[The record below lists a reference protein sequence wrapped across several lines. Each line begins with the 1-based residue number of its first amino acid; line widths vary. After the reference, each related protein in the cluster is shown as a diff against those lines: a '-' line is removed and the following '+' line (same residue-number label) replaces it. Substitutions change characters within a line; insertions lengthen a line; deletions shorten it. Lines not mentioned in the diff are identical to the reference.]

1 MNNFWNQAISNLEQL
16 NQFELL
22 SYENLPNNTSFPAAG
37 FDGILRASSSETT
50 AIPAPAKK
58 TKEGE

>member
-1 MNNFWNQAISNLEQL
+1 MNYLFFTKIEKY
-16 NQFELL
+16 
-22 SYENLPNNTSFPAAG
+22 YENLPNNTSFPAEG
-37 FDGILRASSSETT
+37 FDGILRASRSEAS

>member
-1 MNNFWNQAISNLEQL
+1 MNYYFYKKKEQL
-16 NQFELL
+16 
-22 SYENLPNNTSFPAAG
+22 YENLPNNTSFPAVG
-37 FDGILRASSSETT
+37 FDGILRASISEAA

>member
-1 MNNFWNQAISNLEQL
+1 MCEG
-16 NQFELL
+16 ELITNI
-22 SYENLPNNTSFPAAG
+22 YENLPNNTSFPAAG
-37 FDGILRASSSETT
+37 FDGILRASSSEAA

>member
-1 MNNFWNQAISNLEQL
+1 MNYLFYKIEVY
-16 NQFELL
+16 
-22 SYENLPNNTSFPAAG
+22 YENLPNNTSFPAAG
-37 FDGILRASSSETT
+37 FDGILRASSSEAA